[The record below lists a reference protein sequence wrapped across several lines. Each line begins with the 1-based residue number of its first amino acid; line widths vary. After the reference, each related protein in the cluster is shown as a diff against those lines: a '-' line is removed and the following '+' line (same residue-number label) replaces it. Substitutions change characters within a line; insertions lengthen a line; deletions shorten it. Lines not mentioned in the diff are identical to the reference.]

1 MMHVRTAGSQ
11 SNSVREPLVPR
22 TGQLDEWLRKEV
34 LNEDHGSNGFNR
46 HSRLRMNCA
55 WLSDELRLECGLQS
69 YFCSLFWMAEDHH
82 GRLKEILSMQ
92 WQKVDGMN
100 TASQQGG

>member
-1 MMHVRTAGSQ
+1 MHVRTAGSQ

-55 WLSDELRLECGLQS
+55 WLSDEWRARKTSVDSSLTTVPYFGWQRTIMVGLKR
-69 YFCSLFWMAEDHH
+69 FC
-82 GRLKEILSMQ
+82 RC
-92 WQKVDGMN
+92 N
-100 TASQQGG
+100 GGK